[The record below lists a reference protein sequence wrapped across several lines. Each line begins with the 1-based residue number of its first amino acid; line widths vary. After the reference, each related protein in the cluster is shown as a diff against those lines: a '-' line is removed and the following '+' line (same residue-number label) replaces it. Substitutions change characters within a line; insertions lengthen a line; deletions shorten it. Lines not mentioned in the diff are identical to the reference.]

1 MFWKLPLASEA
12 QTGAESLIK
21 ASPSPSGSN
30 ETDKQNTPMYF
41 KLMCTKLLC
50 FEIRYGVSNFKVS
63 ALCVSLIMG
72 LGNDSDKDDKDNDN
86 EISSNQS
93 FLIISSSNEMT
104 MTTKYFGQSL
114 RVMGPS

>member
-1 MFWKLPLASEA
+1 
-12 QTGAESLIK
+12 
-21 ASPSPSGSN
+21 
-30 ETDKQNTPMYF
+30 
-41 KLMCTKLLC
+41 MCTKLLC
-50 FEIRYGVSNFKVS
+50 FEIRYGFTKFKVS
-63 ALCVSLIMG
+63 VLCVSLVMG

-114 RVMGPS
+114 TVMGPS